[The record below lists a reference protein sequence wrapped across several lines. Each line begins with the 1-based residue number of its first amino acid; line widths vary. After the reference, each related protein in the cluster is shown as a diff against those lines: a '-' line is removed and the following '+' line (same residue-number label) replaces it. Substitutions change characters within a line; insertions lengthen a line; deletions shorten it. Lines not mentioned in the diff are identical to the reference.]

1 MDPLTKEERDSLM
14 RQLELHLSHL
24 HVNSEDT
31 HHMLKKCGVWNI
43 MRDEIDRL
51 CREVEAMQKVVEAAK
66 TGASAVRGLMSDSRG
81 VDGYHRNGDIATWGE
96 LERGGRYACIAEF
109 NDLEDAL
116 AKLKGGAT

>member
-31 HHMLKKCGVWNI
+31 HHLLKKCGVWNI

-51 CREVEAMQKVVEAAK
+51 CREVEAMQVVMAHVAEWA
-66 TGASAVRGLMSDSRG
+66 RGRA
-81 VDGYHRNGDIATWGE
+81 H
-96 LERGGRYACIAEF
+96 
-109 NDLEDAL
+109 LEDEADEQGGEEHHAIARKIDSAL
-116 AKLKGGAT
+116 TKLKGGAM